1 MRWEVLDKFK
11 SFTEDDSVDISTCIV
26 VGGTPSD
33 PEVVFLNSL
42 SKDINISFLGLER
55 TKENFLFLDLNE
67 FRVGTKTGSL
77 VICSQVLEHVWNHE
91 NFFSNLRQLTQVNG
105 HLWLNVPM
113 SNFVHGSPDYFSAGF
128 SPEYLAKNLEQRDFE
143 VIASGFIGKRRYYLA
158 THLLGTWLTKKEHA
172 NPIFNCNFQPGTR
185 LGVIRKF
192 IRDWTRRVPLI
203 LSSKALSDDLRWGTE
218 SYILAKKKC

>member
-77 VICSQVLEHVWNHE
+77 VICSQVLEHV
-91 NFFSNLRQLTQVNG
+91 
-105 HLWLNVPM
+105 
-113 SNFVHGSPDYFSAGF
+113 
-128 SPEYLAKNLEQRDFE
+128 
-143 VIASGFIGKRRYYLA
+143 
-158 THLLGTWLTKKEHA
+158 
-172 NPIFNCNFQPGTR
+172 
-185 LGVIRKF
+185 
-192 IRDWTRRVPLI
+192 
-203 LSSKALSDDLRWGTE
+203 
-218 SYILAKKKC
+218 